1 MKTVDFSTIFRIAS
15 DGIYYEDG
23 VIKFEKML
31 PDENGYFGKED
42 YFNGE
47 FTITF
52 YSTKDKIV
60 FPVCHFGSGENALKG
75 ARAKSGSCLI
85 FLKEVGIKIKEY
97 QG

>member
-15 DGIYYEDG
+15 DGIYYSDG
-23 VIKFEKML
+23 VIQFENIK
-31 PDENGYFGKED
+31 PNENGYFGEID

-52 YSTKDKIV
+52 YSTQDKIV
-60 FPVCHFGSGENALKG
+60 FPISCFGNGENALKG
-75 ARAKSGSCLI
+75 ARAKCGSCLI
-85 FLKEVGIKIKEY
+85 FLSEVGIKIKEF